1 MREVEILVKVLDS
14 KQKALRLLKKLKFK
28 GAIKILDTYYYDP
41 RRKNLQILN
50 KRYPKEWF
58 RIRNKEN
65 KVYIAYKKDYLNKGK
80 WLYSD
85 EYETEV
91 KNTKIIKKII
101 SSLGLKKFF
110 QIDNIKYTYLTKDYE
125 VVLEDVNELGLFLEV
140 EKLNVKDSDN
150 IIKIRKSIDKF
161 IDRLGI
167 NVSSELHIGKPEMML
182 KSKSLN
188 TKQISSMER

>member
-1 MREVEILVKVLDS
+1 M
-14 KQKALRLLKKLKFK
+14 
-28 GAIKILDTYYYDP
+28 
-41 RRKNLQILN
+41 
-50 KRYPKEWF
+50 
-58 RIRNKEN
+58 
-65 KVYIAYKKDYLNKGK
+65 
-80 WLYSD
+80 
-85 EYETEV
+85 
-91 KNTKIIKKII
+91 
-101 SSLGLKKFF
+101 
-110 QIDNIKYTYLTKDYE
+110 
-125 VVLEDVNELGLFLEV
+125 NELGLFLEV

>member
-150 IIKIRKSIDKF
+150 IIKIFYI
-161 IDRLGI
+161 
-167 NVSSELHIGKPEMML
+167 
-182 KSKSLN
+182 
-188 TKQISSMER
+188 